1 MKMPNPARLN
11 HMLRW
16 AQESSNN
23 PAMAA
28 ADWLARDID
37 PNAPSAM
44 TLLTRRDVSLDH
56 LKQAK
61 DVYKTMRLIGE
72 TAADRRLGGRL
83 YLGAIAAAIVVHN
96 TRISRQSTSALIR
109 ALMLMTTDPEAHRP
123 LRQLAQEALE
133 KVAASFSPAQFER
146 MASDI
151 RKTASG
157 NGERANRRRRASK
170 DDSTEPG

>member
-28 ADWLARDID
+28 ADWLARDI
-37 PNAPSAM
+37 NASAPSAI
-44 TLLTRRDVSLDH
+44 TLLTRRDVSLEH

-61 DVYKTMRLIGE
+61 DVFKTMRLVGE

-83 YLGAIAAAIVVHN
+83 YIAAIAAAVVVHN

-109 ALMLMTTDPEAHRP
+109 ALMLMTSDPEAQRP
-123 LRQLAQEALE
+123 LKQLAHEALTKLAE
-133 KVAASFSPAQFER
+133 SFTPGQFER
-146 MASDI
+146 ITAAVRKETARNGRKKKQSDHQ
-151 RKTASG
+151 
-157 NGERANRRRRASK
+157 SK
-170 DDSTEPG
+170 DGSR